1 MEIDKQTRRRIKN
14 LESQTADLRAL
25 VDTLQTALRRA
36 ETALAGTDEYEY
48 VFAQSAKWAMNE
60 KI

>member
-1 MEIDKQTRRRIKN
+1 MDVSRETQRLIRR
-14 LESQTADLRAL
+14 LERQVSDLRAL
-25 VDTLQTALRRA
+25 VDTLQAALRRA
-36 ETALAGTDEYEY
+36 DTALEDTDEYEY

>member
-1 MEIDKQTRRRIKN
+1 MDVDKQTKRTIRR
-14 LESQTADLRAL
+14 LEKQVSDLRAL

-36 ETALAGTDEYEY
+36 NVALDGTDEYEY